1 MDKSSII
8 TASDGIKAEFEQI
21 TDWSAR
27 TKHLMALGN
36 ALPEMD
42 SSLLIEDNR
51 IVGCQSRV
59 WILES
64 KTSTPNA
71 LHFAA
76 YSDSSLMRGIIAL
89 VLRVYNDA
97 SCVETLQHDASILT
111 RIGLDSYLAPGRS
124 NGLHLL
130 VKHIQTIARAH
141 LEIVDDV
148 Q

>member
-1 MDKSSII
+1 MDQSSII
-8 TASDGIKAEFEQI
+8 IASDAVKAEFEQI

-36 ALPEMD
+36 TLPEMD

-64 KTSTPNA
+64 KISTPNA

-76 YSDSSLMRGIIAL
+76 YSDSALMRGIIVL
-89 VLRVYNDA
+89 VLRIYNNA

-111 RIGLDSYLAPGRS
+111 QIGLDSYLAPGRS

-130 VKHIQTIARAH
+130 VKRIQTIARAH
-141 LEIVDDV
+141 VEIADDA